1 MLKER
6 SIIQILKTENHITGS
21 CVINTGIIYKN
32 EQPVFEDKTL
42 PLSDFLIA
50 AYRHFDLQYPKF
62 FKMDMLSKLGWLAN
76 EILLQGSFNKEKYIA
91 EDVGIVLSNANS
103 SLDTDI
109 RYYETTKTM
118 ASPALFVYT
127 LPNIVIG
134 EISIRHHFKGENAFF
149 IFDEFDARF
158 IEQYVS
164 NLINNNILQ
173 CCICGWVDVLNDK
186 YNATLFLIEKD
197 KSGNSV
203 IFTKEN
209 LNKIYQ
215 LKLSALSSVSS

>member
-1 MLKER
+1 M
-6 SIIQILKTENHITGS
+6 STQNYITASCIISNE
-21 CVINTGIIYKN
+21 VVYKN
-32 EQPVFEDKTL
+32 EYQVFENKTTEL
-42 PLSDFLIA
+42 AEFLVSI
-50 AYRHFDLQYPKF
+50 YRHLNGQYPKF
-62 FKMDMLSKLGWLAN
+62 FKMDNRSKLGWLTN
-76 EILLQGSFNKEKYIA
+76 EILLQDSFDKEKYKP

-118 ASPALFVYT
+118 ASPAQFVYT

-149 IFDEFDARF
+149 IFSDFDTAF

-173 CCICGWVDVLNDK
+173 CCICGWVDVLADK

-197 KSGNSV
+197 KTGNSV

-215 LKLSALSSVSS
+215 LKKLSA

>member
-1 MLKER
+1 M
-6 SIIQILKTENHITGS
+6 STQNYITASCIISNE
-21 CVINTGIIYKN
+21 VVYKN
-32 EQPVFEDKTL
+32 ELLVFENKTTEL
-42 PLSDFLIA
+42 AEFLVSI
-50 AYRHFDLQYPKF
+50 YRHLNGQYPKF
-62 FKMDMLSKLGWLAN
+62 YKMDSLSKLGWLAN
-76 EILLQGSFNKEKYIA
+76 EILLQASFNKEKYKPD
-91 EDVGIVLSNANS
+91 EVGIVLSNANS

-109 RYYETTKTM
+109 RYYDTTKTM

-134 EISIRHHFKGENAFF
+134 EISIRHQFKGENAFF
-149 IFDEFDARF
+149 IFDNFNAEF

-173 CCICGWVDVLNDK
+173 CCICGWVDVLNNN

-197 KSGNSV
+197 KSINSV
-203 IFTKEN
+203 NFTKEN

-215 LKLSALSSVSS
+215 LNLSS

>member
-1 MLKER
+1 M
-6 SIIQILKTENHITGS
+6 STQNYITASCIISNE
-21 CVINTGIIYKN
+21 VVYKN
-32 EQPVFEDKTL
+32 ELQVFENKTTEL
-42 PLSDFLIA
+42 AEFLISI
-50 AYRHFDLQYPKF
+50 YRHLNGQYPKF
-62 FKMDMLSKLGWLAN
+62 YKMDSLSKLGWLAN
-76 EILLQGSFNKEKYIA
+76 EILLQASFNKEKYKPD
-91 EDVGIVLSNANS
+91 EVGIVLSNTNS

-109 RYYETTKTM
+109 RYYDTTKTM

-134 EISIRHHFKGENAFF
+134 EISIRHQFKGENAFF
-149 IFDEFDARF
+149 IFDNFNAEF

-173 CCICGWVDVLNDK
+173 CCICGWVDVLNNN

-197 KSGNSV
+197 KSINSV
-203 IFTKEN
+203 NFTKEN

-215 LKLSALSSVSS
+215 LNLSS